1 MRPRRAPGPDVGCWL
16 DLLGSSESPWPLWEQ
31 GQLRPVL
38 RRSPAPLPACLAAIS
53 LTNSRLPARLAEKNH
68 KAHFRDQIA
77 HNLHASP
84 HFETQDG

>member
-1 MRPRRAPGPDVGCWL
+1 MRPRRAPGPDVGSQL
-16 DLLGSSESPWPLWEQ
+16 DLLTSCVSPQPLWEQ

-38 RRSPAPLPACLAAIS
+38 RRSPAPLPACSAAIS
-53 LTNSRLPARLAEKNH
+53 LTNSRIPACLAEKNH